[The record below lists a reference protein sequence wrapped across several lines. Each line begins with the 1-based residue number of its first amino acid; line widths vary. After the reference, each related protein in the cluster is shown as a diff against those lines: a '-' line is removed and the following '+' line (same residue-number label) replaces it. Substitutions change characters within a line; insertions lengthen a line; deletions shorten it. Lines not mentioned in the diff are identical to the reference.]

1 MYWGKCIHN
10 NTIVLAYV
18 HSGRLHVYYIIY
30 QINIKHTGP
39 ISHPVVKR
47 WLLKPAF
54 KHSLTSVYLSFS
66 ISHPVVKHR
75 VNHSLASA
83 GYVQVDW

>member
-1 MYWGKCIHN
+1 MSICRTANHV
-10 NTIVLAYV
+10 TIRYTLYV
-18 HSGRLHVYYIIY
+18 KMNKFKYY
-30 QINIKHTGP
+30 GP

>member
-1 MYWGKCIHN
+1 MCD
-10 NTIVLAYV
+10 NTASG
-18 HSGRLHVYYIIY
+18 HSDETMLGAHRCGSLINSKLCVY
-30 QINIKHTGP
+30 KPLGP

-66 ISHPVVKHR
+66 ISHPVVKH
-75 VNHSLASA
+75 
-83 GYVQVDW
+83 

>member
-1 MYWGKCIHN
+1 MSWRYTSLLHALKLN
-10 NTIVLAYV
+10 NNPFNALISYCFSFKT
-18 HSGRLHVYYIIY
+18 SLHFYL
-30 QINIKHTGP
+30 GP

-66 ISHPVVKHR
+66 ISHPVVKH
-75 VNHSLASA
+75 
-83 GYVQVDW
+83 